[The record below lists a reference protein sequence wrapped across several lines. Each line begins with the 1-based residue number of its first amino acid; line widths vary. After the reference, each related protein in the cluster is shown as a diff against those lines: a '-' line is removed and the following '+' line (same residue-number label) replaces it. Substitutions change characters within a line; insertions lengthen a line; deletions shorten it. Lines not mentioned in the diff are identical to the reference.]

1 MDNRYFKYNCP
12 PLMND
17 GRFLTSYVRG
27 RVFDQYVR
35 NVNNINSGNEYKNF
49 LQENGD
55 FIINNL
61 KAHYRKSNTCKIEG
75 RCLPM
80 SGPNNDNMNDYL
92 NSTETNSQWYEQ
104 VESMSKM
111 NEYNLE
117 NNNEELLFQEQ
128 TETKNYD
135 TLNAQKANELAQNIY
150 NNMLVQ
156 QEHNNLQQ
164 DDNNENCT
172 FCSVKK

>member
-1 MDNRYFKYNCP
+1 MAQKEDEGK
-12 PLMND
+12 LE
-17 GRFLTSYVRG
+17 LSVR
-27 RVFDQYVR
+27 
-35 NVNNINSGNEYKNF
+35 ILGNEIIGFQMIVDDLLDDYYVETSQTLEYEVKNE
-49 LQENGD
+49 LYD